1 MVNRPANKSPIDSV
15 RTAYT
20 IKPQVFT
27 PGENGISLPKVVP
40 AKGIPIT
47 AGLPKV
53 VAAQEVMAA
62 DPNPNNFSSFNR
74 IEGLGSSVIQ
84 FCYEDKNGNLWI
96 ATGGDGVTK
105 YDGHN
110 FTTYTQ
116 TQGLCNDGIEEILE
130 DHDGNLWFASWGGG
144 LSKFDGESFTNFTF
158 NEGLGSNYIGGIIL
172 DKNNHL
178 WATTLYSG
186 IVKYDGKTFTH
197 YDENSGMEAGY
208 VDCVLEDRRGNLW
221 FGTNQAGLIKFD
233 GKSFHHFDLR
243 EVFPFNWVA
252 DLLEA
257 IGCEVHREYY
267 VNDAGRQM
275 DILATSVWLRYLE
288 LAGEELVFPSN
299 GYKGDY
305 VWDIGATLHR
315 EHGDDYRHSI
325 VEVYENVPADEPE
338 GGDKEEHID
347 ALIAKAKQLLGD
359 NRYRY
364 VFELGLNTI
373 LDNIRA
379 DLEAFGV
386 TYEEWYSERGLTE
399 SGAVNKMLERLRDSG
414 YVYEKDGALWFKS
427 SDFGDE
433 KDRVVQRDN
442 GQTTYF
448 ASDIAYHMEKLER
461 GFDHVIDVWGADHH
475 GYVPRVRAALRAL
488 GDDDSKLEVLLV
500 QFANLYSQGE
510 KMQMST
516 RSGEFVT
523 LRELRQ
529 EVGADA
535 ARFFYVMRKCEQHL
549 DFDLDLAKSQSSDNP
564 VYYIQYAHARIHS
577 VLRQMEEK
585 GMSHDMAVG
594 AQHLDLLTESH
605 EEDLIN
611 RLGRFPEVVESAA
624 LNREPHQLVH
634 FLRDLANAFHT
645 YYNAHQFLVDAEEL
659 RSARLNLCL
668 AARQVLSNGLR
679 LLGVSAPEEM

>member
-1 MVNRPANKSPIDSV
+1 LKHALEKLVAQALQRLHEDGILSEPFEGQIQITHTKNKDHGDFACNVAMQLAKLARRNPREIAQALIERLPAMEALVKTEIAGPGFINFFIDPS
-15 RTAYT
+15 
-20 IKPQVFT
+20 
-27 PGENGISLPKVVP
+27 
-40 AKGIPIT
+40 
-47 AGLPKV
+47 AG
-53 VAAQEVMAA
+53 
-62 DPNPNNFSSFNR
+62 R
-74 IEGLGSSVIQ
+74 SVI
-84 FCYEDKNGNLWI
+84 G
-96 ATGGDGVTK
+96 T
-105 YDGHN
+105 
-110 FTTYTQ
+110 
-116 TQGLCNDGIEEILE
+116 
-130 DHDGNLWFASWGGG
+130 
-144 LSKFDGESFTNFTF
+144 
-158 NEGLGSNYIGGIIL
+158 
-172 DKNNHL
+172 
-178 WATTLYSG
+178 
-186 IVKYDGKTFTH
+186 
-197 YDENSGMEAGY
+197 
-208 VDCVLEDRRGNLW
+208 VLESGEAYGRSEVGKGQRVQVEFVSANPTGPLHVGHGRGAAY
-221 FGTNQAGLIKFD
+221 GAT
-233 GKSFHHFDLR
+233 
-243 EVFPFNWVA
+243 VA

-347 ALIAKAKQLLGD
+347 ALIAKAKHLLGD

-399 SGAVNKMLERLRDSG
+399 SGLVNKMLERLRDSG
-414 YVYEKDGALWFKS
+414 HVYEKDGALWFKS

-577 VLRQMEEK
+577 VLRQLDEK
-585 GMSHDMAVG
+585 GMSHDVAVG